1 MHIAERA
8 VQRNNHRQQKLNLCI
23 EYFKTKTGRKSISPI
38 LFNYIKSNVHRR
50 RLSIKLHYTDH
61 F

>member
-8 VQRNNHRQQKLNLCI
+8 
-23 EYFKTKTGRKSISPI
+23 FKTKTGRKSISPI